1 MENNIK
7 EKAKPKVTYKEVK
20 RKMKKLTLTQK
31 NRIKEDKKEQKAKDK
46 AEKQRVSQ
54 RVKININIPSSVNK
68 SGHPIFNPLN
78 QSSREQISLLNSI
91 NEQLKNKN
99 KPASINDMFK
109 IPARTIETQT
119 EPTPT
124 YSQGSQTRVKQREQS
139 TQQEPQMNRVIETQT
154 EREDEDF
161 TQDMGDINNELQQR
175 LAQTRLPEQFSPKV
189 ETPIPIIREP
199 TIPIISKPKEKS
211 NEGLIEK
218 VSKLTEEQLR
228 AEEEALTQKMAASLM
243 ENPANAS
250 PLMEIEK
257 VTQKGRPKMTDEE
270 KKQRA
275 EERARERE
283 VERQID
289 EAEARL
295 VEEEKQRQKETGMQ
309 RRAREKSQVEEQFQ
323 IDLKDAEKGLAEEMA
338 LRKKMNDEEIANTP
352 AIIRK
357 IQLNQLLAKQ
367 QSLRQ
372 QVEDERLRLKA
383 LKEQNEKDREVRR
396 KNYEEY
402 LVLEKQKELKEKV
415 EKDIVLKGTGVS
427 KRKQPTGENV
437 SEKVKEIEARRK
449 ANEADNLT
457 AEKKKEQEQIK
468 LVQAEYKRKEKE
480 QKEIRGLNNAFNML
494 IQFSNPIEER
504 KLTEAYNTGF
514 LKKEDIRNKLKELK
528 NSSTNKKIFTAK
540 EIDEMFNQR

>member
-31 NRIKEDKKEQKAKDK
+31 NRINEDKKEQKAKDK

-68 SGHPIFNPLN
+68 SGLQTSVPLGPIFNPLN

-119 EPTPT
+119 EPTQQYSQGSQTRQPALNTQGTDYEPT
-124 YSQGSQTRVKQREQS
+124 QQYSQGSQTRVKQREQS
-139 TQQEPQMNRVIETQT
+139 TQQEPRVNRVIETQT
-154 EREDEDF
+154 DEDF
-161 TQDMGDINNELQQR
+161 TQDMDDINNELQQR
-175 LAQTRLPEQFSPKV
+175 LAQTRLPEQFSPKL

-199 TIPIISKPKEKS
+199 NISIISKPKEKS

-243 ENPANAS
+243 ENP
-250 PLMEIEK
+250 
-257 VTQKGRPKMTDEE
+257 KMPDKE

-275 EERARERE
+275 DARKEE

-295 VEEEKQRQKETGMQ
+295 VEE
-309 RRAREKSQVEEQFQ
+309 
-323 IDLKDAEKGLAEEMA
+323 
-338 LRKKMNDEEIANTP
+338 
-352 AIIRK
+352 
-357 IQLNQLLAKQ
+357 
-367 QSLRQ
+367 
-372 QVEDERLRLKA
+372 
-383 LKEQNEKDREVRR
+383 
-396 KNYEEY
+396 
-402 LVLEKQKELKEKV
+402 LKEKV
-415 EKDIVLKGTGVS
+415 EKDIV
-427 KRKQPTGENV
+427 KRKQPTGEYV
-437 SEKVKEIEARRK
+437 SEKVKEIEARTK
-449 ANEADNLT
+449 ATDNRNP
-457 AEKKKEQEQIK
+457 EKNKEKEQIK
-468 LVQAEYKRKEKE
+468 LVEAEYKRQQKE
-480 QKEIRGLNNAFNML
+480 QKEQRGLDNAFNML
-494 IQFSNPIEER
+494 IQFSNLIEER
-504 KLTEAYNTGF
+504 KLTEAYNSGF

-540 EIDEMFNQR
+540 EIDEMFK

>member
-7 EKAKPKVTYKEVK
+7 DKPKVTYKEVK

-31 NRIKEDKKEQKAKDK
+31 NRIKEDKKEQKAKEK
-46 AEKQRVSQ
+46 AEKQRISQ

-68 SGHPIFNPLN
+68 SGQPIFNPLN

-109 IPARTIETQT
+109 IPARTIDIGTGVATQT
-119 EPTPT
+119 EPIQFFSQGTDYEPT
-124 YSQGSQTRVKQREQS
+124 QQYSQGSQTRVKQREQS
-139 TQQEPQMNRVIETQT
+139 TQHQGTGVAEPQVNRVIETQT

-161 TQDMGDINNELQQR
+161 SQGMEDINKQLQER
-175 LAQTRLPEQFSPKV
+175 LAQAKLPEQFSPKV
-189 ETPIPIIREP
+189 EIPIPIIKEP
-199 TIPIISKPKEKS
+199 TIPIISKPEETS
-211 NEGLIEK
+211 NENI
-218 VSKLTEEQLR
+218 
-228 AEEEALTQKMAASLM
+228 
-243 ENPANAS
+243 
-250 PLMEIEK
+250 IEK
-257 VTQKGRPKMTDEE
+257 VTRKGRPKMTDEE

-275 EERARERE
+275 EQRKEERAREQE

-295 VEEEKQRQKETGMQ
+295 VEDTRERALAEKQRQKETGMQ

-323 IDLKDAEKGLAEEMA
+323 IDLKDAEKGLTEEMA
-338 LRKKMNDEEIANTP
+338 LRKKMNEEEIENTP
-352 AIIRK
+352 AMMRK
-357 IQLNQLLAKQ
+357 IKLNELLTNQ

-383 LKEQNEKDREVRR
+383 LKEQNEKDREIKR

-415 EKDIVLKGTGVS
+415 EKDIR
-427 KRKQPTGENV
+427 KRGEPKGENV
-437 SEKVKEIEARRK
+437 KEKVKEIEARRK
-449 ANEADNLT
+449 ANEADNRK
-457 AEKKKEQEQIK
+457 AEQKKEQEQIR
-468 LVQAEYKRKEKE
+468 LVQTEYKQKEKE
-480 QKEIRGLNNAFNML
+480 QKEKRGLDNAFNML
-494 IQFSNPIEER
+494 IQFSNPVEER

-528 NSSTNKKIFTAK
+528 NSTTNKKLFTAK
-540 EIDEMFNQR
+540 EIDEIFK

>member
-1 MENNIK
+1 MDNNIK

-54 RVKININIPSSVNK
+54 RVKININIPANASPLVSSVNK
-68 SGHPIFNPLN
+68 SGQQTPIFNPLN

-109 IPARTIETQT
+109 IPVRTLETQTEPQMNRTIETQT
-119 EPTPT
+119 RQPVQLQTYTQGTDYEPTQQ

-139 TQQEPQMNRVIETQT
+139 TQQEPQVNRVIETQT
-154 EREDEDF
+154 EGDDEDF
-161 TQDMGDINNELQQR
+161 TQGMEDINKQLQER

-189 ETPIPIIREP
+189 ETPIPIIKEP
-199 TIPIISKPKEKS
+199 AIPIISKPEESS
-211 NEGLIEK
+211 NENI
-218 VSKLTEEQLR
+218 
-228 AEEEALTQKMAASLM
+228 
-243 ENPANAS
+243 
-250 PLMEIEK
+250 IEK
-257 VTQKGRPKMTDEE
+257 VTRKGRPKMTDEE

-275 EERARERE
+275 EQRAEERSREKE

-295 VEEEKQRQKETGMQ
+295 VEEDRQQALETGMQ
-309 RRAREKSQVEEQFQ
+309 RRSREKSQVEEQFQ

-338 LRKKMNDEEIANTP
+338 LRKKMNEEEIANTP

-357 IQLNQLLAKQ
+357 IQLNQLLANQ

-415 EKDIVLKGTGVS
+415 EKDIVLKG
-427 KRKQPTGENV
+427 KQPTGENV

-457 AEKKKEQEQIK
+457 AEKKKEQEQIR

-540 EIDEMFNQR
+540 EIDEMFK

>member
-7 EKAKPKVTYKEVK
+7 EKAKPKVTYKEIK

-68 SGHPIFNPLN
+68 SGQPIFNPLN

-109 IPARTIETQT
+109 IPTRTIDTQT
-119 EPTPT
+119 EPTQQ

-139 TQQEPQMNRVIETQT
+139 TQHQGTGVAEPQMNRVIETQT
-154 EREDEDF
+154 EGDDEDF
-161 TQDMGDINNELQQR
+161 SQGMADINKQLQER

-189 ETPIPIIREP
+189 ETPIPIIKEP
-199 TIPIISKPKEKS
+199 TIPIISKPEESS
-211 NEGLIEK
+211 NENI
-218 VSKLTEEQLR
+218 
-228 AEEEALTQKMAASLM
+228 
-243 ENPANAS
+243 
-250 PLMEIEK
+250 IEK
-257 VTQKGRPKMTDEE
+257 VTRKGRPKMTDEE

-275 EERARERE
+275 EQRKEERAREQE

-323 IDLKDAEKGLAEEMA
+323 IDLKEAEKGLTEEMA
-338 LRKKMNDEEIANTP
+338 LRKKMNEEEIENTP
-352 AIIRK
+352 AMMRK
-357 IQLNQLLAKQ
+357 IKLNELLTNQ

-383 LKEQNEKDREVRR
+383 LKEQNEKDREIKR

-415 EKDIVLKGTGVS
+415 EKDIR
-427 KRKQPTGENV
+427 KRGEPKGENV
-437 SEKVKEIEARRK
+437 KEKVKEIEARRK
-449 ANEADNLT
+449 ANEADNRK
-457 AEKKKEQEQIK
+457 AEQKKEQEQ
-468 LVQAEYKRKEKE
+468 KEK
-480 QKEIRGLNNAFNML
+480 RGLDNAFNML

-504 KLTEAYNTGF
+504 RLTEAYNGGF